1 MLQTAVALTFLL
13 LTGLEGLVPLGTE
26 ITKHWRRAAGNDFV
40 LKRN

>member
-13 LTGLEGLVPLGTE
+13 LTGLEALVPLGTE
-26 ITKHWRRAAGNDFV
+26 IAKHWRRAAGNDFV